1 MFYTNTC
8 SLSTRG
14 CWGAGEGSWRTRSQ
28 AFPSSTCAAWLHSLA
43 TRLADTS
50 LAVYEALLELEGAD
64 ARAGEG
70 RRGRSR

>member
-1 MFYTNTC
+1 
-8 SLSTRG
+8 L
-14 CWGAGEGSWRTRSQ
+14 
-28 AFPSSTCAAWLHSLA
+28 TCAAWLHSLA